1 MEKGDGPSLTKLIN
15 ETRNLASENAAFC
28 ELNGKLTDELRHIR
42 RTESNVQSQLESAKA
57 SLSAQKA
64 EMAKLNENQHQAQIN
79 ERELQRKW
87 RQAAENYEVER
98 ERAKLLELK
107 VQEQVELRREFE
119 ERLKLQRG
127 DIHTLR
133 QENLDLLK
141 GKENMSKQLN
151 QARDDIERLKATTKQ
166 TQKSL
171 DEVQFKSADFEHQLT
186 MAKSDLSVTADRLH
200 SAVDESQIQHEKET
214 RILAD
219 FEGVRSRLQVAEQ
232 ANHEFEAELTVL
244 KGKLRASQDNVV
256 ETNRALEA
264 RESELNGKTLKID
277 HLEDELSRLKMILK
291 QEQDD
296 KLEMSEK
303 SAKLSLAL
311 KSASDE
317 GKRLSDELDRADRE
331 RLAEREQMRQ
341 ANEQAVS
348 LLETEIK
355 DQHVNNA
362 RCRGDLDDV
371 NDLVQRKEA
380 TIVDQFKKIEEL
392 IIQDGDYELEIASLR
407 EKNSTLTKSINTLR
421 ATLDEQT
428 RENRRLAVVADEKG
442 KLNAEIIEK
451 LEVEI
456 KAKKA
461 ATKEVSTL
469 KVSLSGA
476 IRTAREAESALTEL
490 TAEQA
495 RNLTQN
501 SQLKRTHQMKARVF

>member
-1 MEKGDGPSLTKLIN
+1 MG
-15 ETRNLASENAAFC
+15 
-28 ELNGKLTDELRHIR
+28 
-42 RTESNVQSQLESAKA
+42 
-57 SLSAQKA
+57 
-64 EMAKLNENQHQAQIN
+64 
-79 ERELQRKW
+79 
-87 RQAAENYEVER
+87 
-98 ERAKLLELK
+98 
-107 VQEQVELRREFE
+107 
-119 ERLKLQRG
+119 
-127 DIHTLR
+127 
-133 QENLDLLK
+133 
-141 GKENMSKQLN
+141 ENMAKQLN

-331 RLAEREQMRQ
+331 RLAES
-341 ANEQAVS
+341 NEQAVS

-392 IIQDGDYELEIASLR
+392 IIQDGDYE
-407 EKNSTLTKSINTLR
+407 
-421 ATLDEQT
+421 
-428 RENRRLAVVADEKG
+428 
-442 KLNAEIIEK
+442 
-451 LEVEI
+451 
-456 KAKKA
+456 
-461 ATKEVSTL
+461 
-469 KVSLSGA
+469 
-476 IRTAREAESALTEL
+476 
-490 TAEQA
+490 
-495 RNLTQN
+495 
-501 SQLKRTHQMKARVF
+501 